1 MVKQGML
8 LATGG
13 SGFLMLVYLQLL
25 YRYTYGKENV
35 CVEGFFPQKML
46 SFCSKLNIV
55 CNIWVWSNLE

>member
-35 CVEGFFPQKML
+35 CIEGFF
-46 SFCSKLNIV
+46 SKKNVIIL
-55 CNIWVWSNLE
+55 L